1 MWKIVRMLPRQ
12 NRRFKHRGIKNGLK
26 NLSDLRRSLKPRK
39 RKGRNRR
46 IKRHLRVTR
55 KEKRINNNIN
65 QLAPFSTKVG
75 IKNHIETPNG
85 KNIISSKSVINNT
98 GPINRC
104 TKANVKQQ
112 NTTKRKSS

>member
-1 MWKIVRMLPRQ
+1 MWKIVLMLPRQ
-12 NRRFKHRGIKNGLK
+12 NRRFKHKGIKNGLK
-26 NLSDLRRSLKPRK
+26 KLNVLRRSLKPRK

-75 IKNHIETPNG
+75 IKNHTEILNG
-85 KNIISSKSVINNT
+85 KSITSSKSVINNT
-98 GPINRC
+98 DPINRC
-104 TKANVKQQ
+104 IKANVKQQ
-112 NTTKRKSS
+112 NTTKRKPS